1 MKKNSSYYY
10 EFLNNSISGAM
21 IQNTEKLSN
30 GSINI
35 SYKLKKEFFRKT
47 IHMMAAFVPFF
58 YYFSQYL
65 VMTILLTITL
75 LYFISEVLRIK
86 KKIYIPIISLV
97 TLIAAREKD
106 RDRFILG
113 PITLSMGIFLSLTF
127 FDYRSAVISIYAL
140 AFGDGVASLFGET
153 LGGWKIPLTFGKTIS
168 GTLGCFLVLVIV
180 FLSCGLNLYQALLI
194 AIIASIIEVFPTGD
208 YDNFLIPVITGLLAQ
223 NILL

>member
-1 MKKNSSYYY
+1 MASRSSYYHK
-10 EFLNNSISGAM
+10 LMNVKTINPTA
-21 IQNTEKLSN
+21 QNKDKLTY

-65 VMTILLTITL
+65 VMTILLSVTF
-75 LYFISEVLRIK
+75 LYFISEVLRTK
-86 KKIYIPIISLV
+86 KKIFIPLISFI

-113 PITLSMGIFLSLTF
+113 PITLSLGIFLSLTF

-153 LGGWKIPLTFGKTIS
+153 LGGWKIPLTFGKTFS
-168 GTLGCFLVLVIV
+168 GTCGCFLVLVIV
-180 FLSCGLNLYQALLI
+180 FLSCGLNFYQGILI
-194 AIIASIIEVFPTGD
+194 ALIASIIEAFPTGD

-223 NILL
+223 NLIL

>member
-1 MKKNSSYYY
+1 MGTDSYYY
-10 EFLNNSISGAM
+10 
-21 IQNTEKLSN
+21 KLMNDFASKSVIKNKKKSNN

-65 VMTILLTITL
+65 VMTILLSITL
-75 LYFISEVLRIK
+75 LYFISEVLRTK
-86 KKIYIPIISLV
+86 KKIYIPIISSI

-113 PITLSMGIFLSLTF
+113 PITLSLGIFLSLTF

-153 LGGWKIPLTFGKTIS
+153 IGGWKIPLTFGKTFS
-168 GTLGCFLVLVIV
+168 GTCGCFFVLIIV
-180 FLSCGLNLYQALLI
+180 FLSCGLNFYQGLLI
-194 AIIASIIEVFPTGD
+194 AFIASIIEAFPTGD
-208 YDNFLIPVITGLLAQ
+208 YDNFLIPIITGLLAQ
-223 NILL
+223 NLIL